1 MHYSMEV
8 SVAPELRVYIELLSG
23 GFIQHK
29 YLLQHSAV
37 EGLNSTTEK
46 GFFAPGWMVHITLQL
61 RGIILDY
68 KVKGLFHCMFACW
81 WLIVLMSADRQTDKK
96 TYRLTDRQA
105 ERHTDRQTD
114 ILTYRQYP
122 FLSQI

>member
-1 MHYSMEV
+1 MCGAEGRASGGFILHYTTVGRVTTAQSGGCILHYSMEG
-8 SVAPELRVYIELLSG
+8 SVVPEWRVYIVLLSG

-68 KVKGLFHCMFACW
+68 KVKGLFCSTVWRVTLHC
-81 WLIVLMSADRQTDKK
+81 SAGF
-96 TYRLTDRQA
+96 
-105 ERHTDRQTD
+105 
-114 ILTYRQYP
+114 ILH
-122 FLSQI
+122 